1 MKLRNVLKGT
11 VMSNV
16 SLSAA
21 QTATLLNLQSIT
33 SLFNTTSNDLNT
45 GKKVNSAADD
55 PLAYFQS
62 QSLYNRATNFQA
74 YKSNIDQSVQAAQT
88 ALTATSA
95 VGTLLKQLLGTLQ
108 GARGESASA
117 LRSVTTQVTTLGQQ
131 ISQLVQDASYQ
142 GLNLLTSS
150 ATALTTQFSNRTAAS
165 LTINGFSL
173 AATGTGTARSLFTGS
188 TSTHNLFNANGSI
201 NFNALVY
208 TTQTYGTSAAGV
220 GVLSGLSQVLI
231 SGASGGLA
239 ATVAQAVFTDTI
251 NRVQA
256 AITQLNSISGI
267 IGTNVAILQAR
278 STFSANYAASLSA
291 GGDKLTLADLNTEA
305 ATSQALQLRQSIGI
319 SVLGTSATQQQSIL
333 NLLR

>member
-1 MKLRNVLKGT
+1 
-11 VMSNV
+11 MSSV
-16 SLSAA
+16 TLSAS
-21 QTATLLNLQSIT
+21 QTSTLLNLQSIT
-33 SLFNTTSNDLNT
+33 GLFNQTTNILNT

-62 QSLYNRATNFQA
+62 QSLYSRASNFTN
-74 YKSNIDQSVQAAQT
+74 YKAQIDQNVQAASS

-95 VGTLLKQLLGTLQ
+95 IGTLLKQLQGTLQ
-108 GARGESASA
+108 GARGSSASN
-117 LRSVTTQVTTLGQQ
+117 LRSVTTQITTLGQQ
-131 ISQLVQDASYQ
+131 ISQLVKDASYQ

-150 ATALTTQFSNRTAAS
+150 ATSLTTQFSERTAAS
-165 LTINGFSL
+165 LVINGFSL
-173 AATGTGTARSLFTGS
+173 AATGTGTSRSLFTNS
-188 TSTHNLFNANGSI
+188 TSAHHLFNLNGSI

-208 TTQTYGTSAAGV
+208 TSQSYGTGAAGV

-231 SGASGGLA
+231 SGTSGGLA

-251 NRVQA
+251 NRVAA
-256 AITQLNSISGI
+256 AISQLNAISGI
-267 IGTNVAILQAR
+267 IGTNVAILTAR
-278 STFSANYAASLSA
+278 STFSANYSASLSA

>member
-1 MKLRNVLKGT
+1 
-11 VMSNV
+11 MSGV
-16 SLSAA
+16 TLSAS
-21 QTATLLNLQSIT
+21 QTSTLLNLQSIT
-33 SLFNTTSNDLNT
+33 SLFNQTSNVLNT
-45 GKKVNSAADD
+45 GKKINSAADD

-74 YKSNIDQSVQAAQT
+74 YKTNIDQSIQGANT

-95 VGTLLKQLLGTLQ
+95 VGTLLKQLLGTVQ
-108 GARGESASA
+108 GARGGSASS
-117 LRSVTTQVTTLGQQ
+117 LRSVTTQITTLGKQ
-131 ISQLVQDASYQ
+131 ISQLIQDASYQ

-150 ATALTTQFSNRTAAS
+150 STTLSTQFSNRTAAS
-165 LTINGFSL
+165 LVINGFSL
-173 AATGTGTARSLFTGS
+173 AATGTATSRSLFTNS
-188 TSTHNLFNANGSI
+188 TSSHNLFNANGSI

-208 TTQTYGTSAAGV
+208 STQTYATSAGGV

-231 SGASGGLA
+231 SGATGGLA

-251 NRVQA
+251 NRIQA
-256 AITQLNSISGI
+256 AITQLNAISGI

-278 STFSANYAASLSA
+278 SSFSANYASTLSG